1 MDAGLGCGRIGVMM
15 RIATSRR
22 LITALAFALALLGW
36 THRALAWDAAGH
48 RVVAEIA
55 SANIKP
61 QTAARI
67 QMLLK
72 AHGQLPTPNCPV
84 ANLDDAATWPDCL
97 RGDSARWQYT
107 YAWHYQ
113 DVPVCGHFDIKAD
126 CPGGNC
132 VSAQIGRM
140 QRLLADRRQSEGKRL
155 AALAFL
161 IHFVGDI
168 HQPLHVGDHDDRGG
182 NQVIVSHSPLPRTAD
197 DDGRPE
203 TLHWFWDTL
212 PEPVLADRAHPLVR
226 RYSPAER
233 ARIATGTVTDWARES
248 YELARKLAY
257 MRAFHHDPCVGS
269 SLHDVAVSPEDV
281 RIFLPVV
288 RQRLL
293 QAGLR
298 LARVLDQ
305 TLG

>member
-1 MDAGLGCGRIGVMM
+1 MMTLPGRW
-15 RIATSRR
+15 
-22 LITALAFALALLGW
+22 LFALIAFSLASLGGVQSA
-36 THRALAWDAAGH
+36 RAWDAAGH
-48 RVVAEIA
+48 RAVAEIA
-55 SANIKP
+55 MANINP

-67 QMLLK
+67 QALLK
-72 AHGQLPTPNCPV
+72 ARGQLPTPRCPI

-97 RGDSARWQYT
+97 RGDSDRWHYT
-107 YAWHYQ
+107 FAWHYQ
-113 DVPVCGHFDIKAD
+113 NEPVCRRFDIKAD

-132 VSAQIGRM
+132 VTAQIGRM
-140 QRLLADRRQSEGKRL
+140 QQILADRHQSDARRL
-155 AALAFL
+155 VALAFL
-161 IHFVGDI
+161 VHFIGDI
-168 HQPLHVGDHDDRGG
+168 HQPLHVGDHDDHGG
-182 NQVIVSHSPLPRTAD
+182 NQVLVGHSPLPPTAD

-226 RYSPAER
+226 VYSPAER
-233 ARIATGTVTDWARES
+233 AGVATGNVSDWARES
-248 YELARKLAY
+248 YDLARKLAY
-257 MRAFHHDPCVGS
+257 ARAFHHDPCTGS
-269 SLHDVAVSPEDV
+269 TPHEVDVSPADV
-281 RIFLPVV
+281 RAFLPVV